1 MKLAELAKTYGVWL
15 PHPNIRSCISSLASI
30 LGPIY
35 SLQIFRTPVIVI
47 NSVEVAREL
56 MEARSANYVTRPL
69 TKMVEL

>member
-1 MKLAELAKTYGVWL
+1 MVRGFPGTLLRKSPSAT
-15 PHPNIRSCISSLASI
+15 

-56 MEARSANYVTRPL
+56 MEAKSANYVTRPL